1 MKALAAWHAKAVLML
16 GLERTALGLENL
28 SVDLLV
34 LILSW
39 IPLSKSKLALLL
51 VGKAWHAAMG
61 NPNVHMRVPADCL
74 SMGPAAP
81 KLQNA
86 IPVAIPALEVTC
98 GVGSNLGWLPKA
110 CVG

>member
-1 MKALAAWHAKAVLML
+1 M
-16 GLERTALGLENL
+16 
-28 SVDLLV
+28 

-51 VGKAWHAAMG
+51 VGKVWHAAMT
-61 NPNVHMRVPADCL
+61 NPAVHMRIPADCL

-86 IPVAIPALEVTC
+86 ILVAIPALEVTC
-98 GVGSNLGWLPKA
+98 GMG
-110 CVG
+110 